1 MGSRLKRTGM
11 TFAIHQMA
19 IQIISAAITMYLCCH
34 CKFLN
39 ILIIL
44 DIDISIN
51 TNNDNL
57 FYCYMKQCDIF
68 FIDAK
73 MEMNIRPTV
82 VRAISRIN
90 YLKGHVIGT
99 PMQELD
105 TFASVQVGLRK

>member
-1 MGSRLKRTGM
+1 
-11 TFAIHQMA
+11 
-19 IQIISAAITMYLCCH
+19 
-34 CKFLN
+34 
-39 ILIIL
+39 
-44 DIDISIN
+44 
-51 TNNDNL
+51 
-57 FYCYMKQCDIF
+57 MKQCDIF